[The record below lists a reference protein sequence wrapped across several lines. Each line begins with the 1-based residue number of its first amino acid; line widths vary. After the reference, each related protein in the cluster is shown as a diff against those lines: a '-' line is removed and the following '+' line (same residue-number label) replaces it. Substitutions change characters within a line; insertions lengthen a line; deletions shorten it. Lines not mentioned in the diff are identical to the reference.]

1 MITEIEDIQGKPL
14 NVGDHVA
21 WGETTSTSNAVIC
34 HGEIVSIIKK
44 PFQTHIKVK
53 IIKEGGYALLKGGYW
68 SAIDQI
74 RTFIYPRNYHNII
87 KL

>member
-21 WGETTSTSNAVIC
+21 WGDTTSSYNAVIC
-34 HGEIVSIIKK
+34 HGKIVDIIKK
-44 PFQTHIKVK
+44 PSQTHIKVK
-53 IIKEGGYALLKGGYW
+53 VIKKDGYSLLKGGYW
-68 SAIDQI
+68 SIIGQI
-74 RTFIYPRNYHNII
+74 RTFIYPRNYHNLI